1 MARPL
6 LVAGLAAVAAVGC
19 TASDKTLTRG
29 PLPACA
35 GAASTV
41 ALGVGAYAAY
51 DIASDSGCAVFP
63 ANASASDSAEYLV
76 VVQAAGGSPG
86 DSAAYRVEADLARR
100 ADRAAAGAAA
110 AAPSVR
116 ASPRAWAC
124 AS

>member
-76 VVQAAGGSPG
+76 VVQAAGRIVAEVPRQEATQERLLRLMAGV
-86 DSAAYRVEADLARR
+86 DAAV
-100 ADRAAAGAAA
+100 AG
-110 AAPSVR
+110 
-116 ASPRAWAC
+116 
-124 AS
+124 